1 MEIDQ
6 KEENGIVCIAIKGRM
21 GSELSP
27 KFEKVLIEI
36 FEGNC
41 FRDTVAIA
49 ASVESGIQ
57 TLQSTFNP
65 A

>member
-6 KEENGIVCIAIKGRM
+6 KEKNGIVCTTMKGQM

-27 KFEKVLIEI
+27 KFESVLKEI

-41 FRDTVAIA
+41 FRDTFAIA
-49 ASVESGIQ
+49 DSVESGIQ
-57 TLQSTFNP
+57 TLHSTFN
-65 A
+65 AA